1 MTKLDDYLIRHAE
14 ERPEHDALVC
24 GTECISYARLYE
36 RVREEAAIWASVSG
50 KAVVVRA
57 TQSVGFI
64 VTYLAVHLAGKTVV
78 PLENDIPDVR
88 MEHIEQQVRDND
100 IPEDVADILFTTGT
114 TGEQKGVMI
123 SHRAIVSNAE
133 NLIGSQG
140 YTDETVFVISGPL
153 NHIGSLSKIWPVIML
168 GGTIVITEGMKNM
181 GAFLSAFEYPSFR
194 LASFL
199 VPASLRM
206 LIQFASG
213 KLSALA
219 GKIDFIETGAAPMSQ
234 CDMLVLRELLPH
246 TRLYNTYASTETGIV
261 STYDYS
267 CSECIAGCL
276 GYPMKHASVFITEA
290 GSVACKGP
298 MLMTGYIGE
307 PALTHSVLHEEA
319 LYTSDLGFIDSK
331 GRLNLQGRMDDVI
344 NIGGYKISPVEVEN
358 QVLAYPGI
366 KECICICA
374 EHPVIGQVL
383 KLLYVIDETPD
394 FSQKQLVKFL
404 KSNLEAHKLPFL
416 YERVDKIERTYNGKI
431 NRNYYRI

>member
-1 MTKLDDYLIRHAE
+1 
-14 ERPEHDALVC
+14 
-24 GTECISYARLYE
+24 
-36 RVREEAAIWASVSG
+36 
-50 KAVVVRA
+50 
-57 TQSVGFI
+57 
-64 VTYLAVHLAGKTVV
+64 
-78 PLENDIPDVR
+78 
-88 MEHIEQQVRDND
+88 
-100 IPEDVADILFTTGT
+100 
-114 TGEQKGVMI
+114 
-123 SHRAIVSNAE
+123 
-133 NLIGSQG
+133 
-140 YTDETVFVISGPL
+140 
-153 NHIGSLSKIWPVIML
+153 ML
-168 GGTIVITEGMKNM
+168 GGTIIITEGMKNM
-181 GAFLSAFEYPSFR
+181 DAFLSAFEYPSFR
-194 LASFL
+194 FASFL

-267 CSECIAGCL
+267 CNECIAGCL

>member
-181 GAFLSAFEYPSFR
+181 DAFLSAFEYPSFR

-213 KLSALA
+213 
-219 GKIDFIETGAAPMSQ
+219 
-234 CDMLVLRELLPH
+234 
-246 TRLYNTYASTETGIV
+246 N
-261 STYDYS
+261 
-267 CSECIAGCL
+267 
-276 GYPMKHASVFITEA
+276 
-290 GSVACKGP
+290 
-298 MLMTGYIGE
+298 
-307 PALTHSVLHEEA
+307 
-319 LYTSDLGFIDSK
+319 
-331 GRLNLQGRMDDVI
+331 
-344 NIGGYKISPVEVEN
+344 
-358 QVLAYPGI
+358 
-366 KECICICA
+366 
-374 EHPVIGQVL
+374 
-383 KLLYVIDETPD
+383 
-394 FSQKQLVKFL
+394 
-404 KSNLEAHKLPFL
+404 
-416 YERVDKIERTYNGKI
+416 
-431 NRNYYRI
+431 

>member
-123 SHRAIVSNAE
+123 SHR
-133 NLIGSQG
+133 
-140 YTDETVFVISGPL
+140 
-153 NHIGSLSKIWPVIML
+153 
-168 GGTIVITEGMKNM
+168 
-181 GAFLSAFEYPSFR
+181 
-194 LASFL
+194 
-199 VPASLRM
+199 
-206 LIQFASG
+206 
-213 KLSALA
+213 
-219 GKIDFIETGAAPMSQ
+219 
-234 CDMLVLRELLPH
+234 LLPH

-267 CSECIAGCL
+267 CNECIAGCL

-358 QVLAYPGI
+358 QVLAN
-366 KECICICA
+366 
-374 EHPVIGQVL
+374 
-383 KLLYVIDETPD
+383 
-394 FSQKQLVKFL
+394 FL
-404 KSNLEAHKLPFL
+404 SFM
-416 YERVDKIERTYNGKI
+416 NG
-431 NRNYYRI
+431 